1 MRRRK
6 RSFIR
11 KTAYIGAFCGIIAV
25 LAAVF
30 VLVGRPGFWESDAQ
44 GTENSIPG
52 REIADDYSKDAPES
66 ARESRVVTWQALL
79 AAQDGEDVAAVDYT
93 NPLAWEYCYQ
103 QLDEPGR
110 QWYRDIQ
117 RILASLGQ
125 EQELSP
131 EGLEAGL
138 TEEDIDRIF
147 CYVLADHP
155 EYFYVD
161 GYRYTK
167 YSRMDRLVK
176 IEFSGS
182 YTCDSQECADRWE
195 RISEAAGALLA
206 QAPAEGDDYE
216 KARFVY
222 ETLIRSTDYVL
233 DAPDSQ
239 NLYSVL
245 VNGASVCQ
253 GYAKATQYL
262 LNCLGIPCMLVQGQV
277 EPGEGHAWNLLCLD
291 GEYYYMDTTWGDAS
305 YRQAEGVDE
314 EQGWIP
320 QVNYD
325 YLCVTTQQLLRTHT
339 PSKDVPLPECTATR
353 DNYYVREGCL
363 LDECE
368 ETVLRQAFD
377 RAVSA
382 GRQEISLK
390 CTEESVYRQLLDHL
404 IGQKEVFSYLGSDCS
419 TLHYARNEK
428 QLSITF
434 WFS

>member
-1 MRRRK
+1 MALLMAALLL
-6 RSFIR
+6 
-11 KTAYIGAFCGIIAV
+11 TACGQQPSEANAFKLHGWPS
-25 LAAVF
+25 
-30 VLVGRPGFWESDAQ
+30 GDAGEQ
-44 GTENSIPG
+44 
-52 REIADDYSKDAPES
+52 AES
-66 ARESRVVTWQALL
+66 ADNYSTGAPQAAGEPRTVTWQELL
-79 AAQDGEDVAAVDYT
+79 GAGEESGQSAADYT
-93 NPLAWEYCYQ
+93 DPFAWEYCFQY
-103 QLDEPGR
+103 LDEPQQ

-117 RILASLGQ
+117 QTLAGLKQ
-125 EQELSP
+125 DQELSQ

-161 GYRYTK
+161 GYRYTRF
-167 YSRMDRLVK
+167 SRLDKLVK

-182 YTCDSQECADRWE
+182 YTYSVQECADRWS
-195 RISEAAGALLA
+195 RIQEEAEKLLA
-206 QAPAEGDDYE
+206 QAPGDGDDYA
-216 KARFVY
+216 KVRYVY
-222 ETLIRSTDYVL
+222 ETLIRGTDYVL

-262 LNCLGIPCMLVQGQV
+262 LNHLGIPCVLVQGKV
-277 EPGEGHAWNLLCLD
+277 EPGEGHAWNLVSLD

-305 YRQAEGVDE
+305 YRQAEDGE
-314 EQGWIP
+314 TAGEWMP

-325 YLCVTTQQLLRTHT
+325 YLCVTTEQLLRTHT
-339 PSKDVPLPECTATR
+339 PGQDVPLPECTATR

-363 LDECE
+363 LSSCE
-368 ETVLRQAFD
+368 ETALRQAFQ
-377 RAVSA
+377 RAMET

-390 CTEESVYRQLLDHL
+390 CTEEEVYSQLMEHL
-404 IGQKEVFSYLGSDCS
+404 VENREVFSYLGQDCG

-428 QLSITF
+428 QLSVTF